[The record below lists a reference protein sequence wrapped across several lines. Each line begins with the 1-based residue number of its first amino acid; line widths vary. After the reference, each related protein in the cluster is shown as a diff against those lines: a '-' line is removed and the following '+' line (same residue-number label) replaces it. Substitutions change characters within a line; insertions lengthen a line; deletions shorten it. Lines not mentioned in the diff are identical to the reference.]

1 MTEELSVSID
11 NHRTLWLTEI
21 SRETFESQ
29 ALQTLGSDNGLFL
42 CIEDCV
48 EGTFD
53 VLAKAAP
60 GFAGHALLQMVSRA
74 LASGRPN
81 LQLVK

>member
-1 MTEELSVSID
+1 MEELSISID

-29 ALQTLGSDNGLFL
+29 ALHALGSDNGLFL
-42 CIEDCV
+42 CVEDCA

-60 GFAGHALLQMVSRA
+60 GFAGQALLQLVSRA
-74 LASGRPN
+74 LAGNRSH
-81 LQLVK
+81 LQVVT